1 MEPQFDKG
9 MPGAR
14 HDAYALPDPAAQP
27 SAQPSARRRET
38 QLRLLDAATAVF
50 SELGLQGASVE
61 AICARAGFSRGAF
74 YSNFSSKEQ
83 LFLALL
89 EREFGRRADD
99 VASKALELEPLIAAH
114 DGSLTP
120 AEAAS
125 YIARFFG
132 PSDDA
137 TAWFVLEAEFLLLA
151 MRDPELAPG
160 HQMFMDGFYA
170 SIAGV
175 VERVLAAAGRKFSLP
190 THRAIPVLSGVYERA
205 LRAAALAGPGSH
217 ADLDELGER
226 LAELLFAL
234 TEPR

>member
-1 MEPQFDKG
+1 METQFD
-9 MPGAR
+9 PGEETVA
-14 HDAYALPDPAAQP
+14 P
-27 SAQPSARRRET
+27 PSARRRET
-38 QLRLLDAATAVF
+38 QLRLLDAATLVF

-89 EREFGRRADD
+89 EREFRRRADD
-99 VASKALELEPLIAAH
+99 VAEKALALEPLIASHGGHITA
-114 DGSLTP
+114 

-151 MRDPELAPG
+151 MRDTDLAPG
-160 HQMFMDGFYA
+160 HELFMDGFYV

-175 VERVLAAAGRKFSLP
+175 VESVLAAAGRKFSLP
-190 THRAIPVLSGVYERA
+190 TERAIPVLSGVYERA
-205 LRAAALAGPGSH
+205 LRAAALAGPDTRT
-217 ADLDELGER
+217 DLDELGER
-226 LAELLFAL
+226 LAELLFAI
-234 TEPR
+234 TEPLEPGTR